1 MSRIQT
7 LAVEE
12 VVALV
17 RGPALATLFLHAVA
31 PTYFRFVSEWK
42 YSEYALFAVG
52 AASSAGRARK
62 SQPRDRVVPRAP
74 APYAGARCSS

>member
-52 AASSAGRARK
+52 AASSAGRGAEESTSLAR
-62 SQPRDRVVPRAP
+62 VP
-74 APYAGARCSS
+74 CT